1 MEAEDRFQWVEEWM
15 EWKEEKTLSID
26 FEYVWLKRDGMAKE
40 SGSRFWER
48 IFVVLFVLWMK
59 KKNLHM

>member
-1 MEAEDRFQWVEEWM
+1 M

-26 FEYVWLKRDGMAKE
+26 FEYVWLRRDGMAKE

-59 KKNLHM
+59 KKKNLHM